1 MIEKTPLKKITQ
13 IDENDFREKFGS
25 IMRLKRKNSSYT
37 IDELIE
43 RSKYSFTNGALSKM
57 ERGCN
62 SISLYR
68 ALVLCEA
75 LDTDILTIL
84 KEMQLSTVSKSSPA
98 LEAYSILA
106 GTDIDTQKKYLEIL
120 KILTSL

>member
-13 IDENDFREKFGS
+13 IDENDFREKFGF

-43 RSKYSFTNGALSKM
+43 RSKYNFTNGALSKM

-84 KEMQLSTVSKSSPA
+84 NEMQLSTVSKSSPA
-98 LEAYSILA
+98 LEAYNILA
-106 GTDIDTQKKYLEIL
+106 GMDIDTQKKYLEVL
-120 KILTSL
+120 KLLTSL